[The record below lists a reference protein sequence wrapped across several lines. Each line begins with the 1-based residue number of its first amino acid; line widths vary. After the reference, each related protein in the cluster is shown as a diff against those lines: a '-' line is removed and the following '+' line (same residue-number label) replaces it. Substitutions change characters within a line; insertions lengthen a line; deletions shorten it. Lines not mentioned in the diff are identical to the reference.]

1 MTDTQTIITMAVLFA
16 GIVYVTAMYIYRKA
30 TAGETF
36 NLESY
41 AQTFGYVAIVAIVAY
56 ITTGVLPDFN
66 ALLTQILASF
76 PDSGT
81 VLAGVSTII
90 IYLFDQGTKSVSATS
105 TTNAAATTASTTN
118 AAATTASTSTTT
130 FDPGFTVTP
139 TSLSVKSGTAITLNV
154 VTGVA
159 TTILTID
166 WLDGV
171 IETIPLTV
179 TSAGKVAS
187 PSHTY
192 TFVQDRILITPATP
206 SIRSSPCQTA
216 PSRRYSTTWQTG
228 REQPARSLFQSK
240 SPLFSQQTFIT
251 TLL

>member
-41 AQTFGYVAIVAIVAY
+41 AQTFGYVAIVAVAAY

-105 TTNAAATTASTTN
+105 TTNAAATTASTN

-159 TTILTID
+159 TTTLTID
-166 WLDGV
+166 WQDGV
-171 IETIPLTV
+171 VETIPLST

-192 TFVQDRILITPATP
+192 TYVQGGT
-206 SIRSSPCQTA
+206 Q
-216 PSRRYSTTWQTG
+216 YTG
-228 REQPARSLFQSK
+228 HSFYPKFTVSNGTQSK
-240 SPLFSQQTFIT
+240 VFNDVANGQGAACAILVSI
-251 TLL
+251 

>member
-41 AQTFGYVAIVAIVAY
+41 AQTFGYVAIVAVAAY

-90 IYLFDQGTKSVSATS
+90 IYLFHQGTKSVSAT
-105 TTNAAATTASTTN
+105 AASTTTTS
-118 AAATTASTSTTT
+118 TTASTSTTT

-139 TSLSVKSGTAITLNV
+139 TFLSVKSGTAITLNV

-159 TTILTID
+159 TTTLTID

-179 TSAGKVAS
+179 ASAGKVAS

-192 TFVQDRILITPATP
+192 TYVQGGTQYTGNSFYPKFTVSNGTQSMVFNDVANGQGAACAILV
-206 SIRSSPCQTA
+206 SI
-216 PSRRYSTTWQTG
+216 
-228 REQPARSLFQSK
+228 
-240 SPLFSQQTFIT
+240 
-251 TLL
+251 

>member
-159 TTILTID
+159 TTTLTID
-166 WLDGV
+166 WQDGV
-171 IETIPLTV
+171 VETIPLST

-192 TFVQDRILITPATP
+192 TYVQGGT
-206 SIRSSPCQTA
+206 Q
-216 PSRRYSTTWQTG
+216 YTG
-228 REQPARSLFQSK
+228 HSFYPKFTVSNGTQSK
-240 SPLFSQQTFIT
+240 VFNDVANGQGAACAILVSI
-251 TLL
+251 

>member
-41 AQTFGYVAIVAIVAY
+41 AQTFGYVAIVAVVAY

-90 IYLFDQGTKSVSATS
+90 IYLFHQGTKSVSATS
-105 TTNAAATTASTTN
+105 TTNAAATTASTRTPQQRLHQRPPHQRLPQQ
-118 AAATTASTSTTT
+118 APRHLT
-130 FDPGFTVTP
+130 PGL
-139 TSLSVKSGTAITLNV
+139 LSPRL
-154 VTGVA
+154 
-159 TTILTID
+159 
-166 WLDGV
+166 
-171 IETIPLTV
+171 P
-179 TSAGKVAS
+179 S
-187 PSHTY
+187 P
-192 TFVQDRILITPATP
+192 
-206 SIRSSPCQTA
+206 
-216 PSRRYSTTWQTG
+216 
-228 REQPARSLFQSK
+228 
-240 SPLFSQQTFIT
+240 
-251 TLL
+251 

>member
-105 TTNAAATTASTTN
+105 TTNAAATTASTN

-159 TTILTID
+159 TTTLTID

-171 IETIPLTV
+171 IETIPLAV

-192 TFVQDRILITPATP
+192 TYVQGGTQYTGHSFYPKFTVSNGTQSNVFNDVANGQGAACAILV
-206 SIRSSPCQTA
+206 SI
-216 PSRRYSTTWQTG
+216 
-228 REQPARSLFQSK
+228 
-240 SPLFSQQTFIT
+240 
-251 TLL
+251 

>member
-105 TTNAAATTASTTN
+105 TTNAAATTASTN
-118 AAATTASTSTTT
+118 AATTTASTSTTT

-159 TTILTID
+159 TTTLTID

-192 TFVQDRILITPATP
+192 TYVQGGT
-206 SIRSSPCQTA
+206 Q
-216 PSRRYSTTWQTG
+216 YTG
-228 REQPARSLFQSK
+228 HSFYPKFTVSNGTQSK
-240 SPLFSQQTFIT
+240 VFNDVANGQGAACAIIVSI
-251 TLL
+251 

>member
-36 NLESY
+36 NIESY

-90 IYLFDQGTKSVSATS
+90 IYLFHQGTKSVSAT
-105 TTNAAATTASTTN
+105 STTN

-159 TTILTID
+159 TTTLTID

-179 TSAGKVAS
+179 ASAGNVAS

-192 TFVQDRILITPATP
+192 TYVQGGT
-206 SIRSSPCQTA
+206 Q
-216 PSRRYSTTWQTG
+216 YTG
-228 REQPARSLFQSK
+228 HSFYPKFTVSNGTQSK
-240 SPLFSQQTFIT
+240 VFNDVANGQGTACAILVSI
-251 TLL
+251 

>member
-90 IYLFDQGTKSVSATS
+90 IYLFHQGTKSVSAT
-105 TTNAAATTASTTN
+105 STTN

-159 TTILTID
+159 TTTLTID

-179 TSAGKVAS
+179 ASAGKVAS

-192 TFVQDRILITPATP
+192 TYVQGGT
-206 SIRSSPCQTA
+206 Q
-216 PSRRYSTTWQTG
+216 YTG
-228 REQPARSLFQSK
+228 HTFYPKFTVSNGTQSK
-240 SPLFSQQTFIT
+240 VFNDVANGQGAACAILVSI
-251 TLL
+251 

>member
-90 IYLFDQGTKSVSATS
+90 IYLFHQGTKSVSAT
-105 TTNAAATTASTTN
+105 STTN

-159 TTILTID
+159 TTTLTID
-166 WLDGV
+166 WQDGV
-171 IETIPLTV
+171 VETIPLST

-192 TFVQDRILITPATP
+192 TYVQGGTQYTGHSFYPKFTVSNGTQSMVFNDVANGQGAACAIIV
-206 SIRSSPCQTA
+206 SI
-216 PSRRYSTTWQTG
+216 
-228 REQPARSLFQSK
+228 
-240 SPLFSQQTFIT
+240 
-251 TLL
+251 

>member
-90 IYLFDQGTKSVSATS
+90 IYLFHQGTKSVSATS
-105 TTNAAATTASTTN
+105 TTNAAATTASTN

-159 TTILTID
+159 TTTLTID

-192 TFVQDRILITPATP
+192 TYVQGGT
-206 SIRSSPCQTA
+206 Q
-216 PSRRYSTTWQTG
+216 YTG
-228 REQPARSLFQSK
+228 HSFYPKFTVSNGTQSK
-240 SPLFSQQTFIT
+240 VFNDVANGQGAACAILVSI
-251 TLL
+251 

>member
-105 TTNAAATTASTTN
+105 TTNAAATTASTN

-159 TTILTID
+159 TTTLTID
-166 WLDGV
+166 WQDGV
-171 IETIPLTV
+171 VETIPLST

-192 TFVQDRILITPATP
+192 TYVQGGT
-206 SIRSSPCQTA
+206 Q
-216 PSRRYSTTWQTG
+216 YTG
-228 REQPARSLFQSK
+228 HSFYPKFTVSNGTQSK
-240 SPLFSQQTFIT
+240 VFNDVANGQGAACAIIVSI
-251 TLL
+251 

>member
-105 TTNAAATTASTTN
+105 TTNAAATTASTN

-159 TTILTID
+159 TTTLTID
-166 WLDGV
+166 WQDGV
-171 IETIPLTV
+171 VETIPLST

-192 TFVQDRILITPATP
+192 TYVQGGTQYTGHSFYPKFTVSNGTQSMVFNDVANGQGAACAIIV
-206 SIRSSPCQTA
+206 SI
-216 PSRRYSTTWQTG
+216 
-228 REQPARSLFQSK
+228 
-240 SPLFSQQTFIT
+240 
-251 TLL
+251 

>member
-90 IYLFDQGTKSVSATS
+90 IYLFHQGTKSVSATS
-105 TTNAAATTASTTN
+105 TTNAAATTASTNT
-118 AAATTASTSTTT
+118 AATTASTSTTT

-159 TTILTID
+159 TTTLTID
-166 WLDGV
+166 WQDGV
-171 IETIPLTV
+171 VETIPLST

-192 TFVQDRILITPATP
+192 TYVQGGT
-206 SIRSSPCQTA
+206 Q
-216 PSRRYSTTWQTG
+216 YTG
-228 REQPARSLFQSK
+228 HSFYPKFTVSNGTQSK
-240 SPLFSQQTFIT
+240 VFNDVANGQGAACAIIVSI
-251 TLL
+251 

>member
-16 GIVYVTAMYIYRKA
+16 GIVYVTAMYIYRNA

-81 VLAGVSTII
+81 VLAGISTII
-90 IYLFDQGTKSVSATS
+90 IYLFHQGTKSVSAT
-105 TTNAAATTASTTN
+105 AASTTTTS
-118 AAATTASTSTTT
+118 TTASTSTTT
-130 FDPGFTVTP
+130 FYPGFTVTP

-171 IETIPLTV
+171 IETIPLAV
-179 TSAGKVAS
+179 ASAGKVAS

-192 TFVQDRILITPATP
+192 TYVQGGTQYTGHTFYPKFTVSHGTQSNVFNDVANGQGAACAIIV
-206 SIRSSPCQTA
+206 SI
-216 PSRRYSTTWQTG
+216 
-228 REQPARSLFQSK
+228 
-240 SPLFSQQTFIT
+240 
-251 TLL
+251 

>member
-41 AQTFGYVAIVAIVAY
+41 AQTFGYVAIVAVAAY

-81 VLAGVSTII
+81 VLAGISTII
-90 IYLFDQGTKSVSATS
+90 IYLFHQGTKSVSAT
-105 TTNAAATTASTTN
+105 STTN

-154 VTGVA
+154 VTGIA
-159 TTILTID
+159 TTTLTID

-171 IETIPLTV
+171 IETIPLAV

-192 TFVQDRILITPATP
+192 TYVQGGT
-206 SIRSSPCQTA
+206 Q
-216 PSRRYSTTWQTG
+216 YTG
-228 REQPARSLFQSK
+228 HSFYPKFTVSNGTQSK
-240 SPLFSQQTFIT
+240 VFNDVANGQGAACAILVSI
-251 TLL
+251 

>member
-105 TTNAAATTASTTN
+105 TTNAAATTASTN

-159 TTILTID
+159 TTTLTID

-192 TFVQDRILITPATP
+192 TYVQGGT
-206 SIRSSPCQTA
+206 Q
-216 PSRRYSTTWQTG
+216 YTG
-228 REQPARSLFQSK
+228 HSFYPKFTVSNGTQSK
-240 SPLFSQQTFIT
+240 VFNDVANGQGAACAILVSI
-251 TLL
+251 

>member
-41 AQTFGYVAIVAIVAY
+41 AQTFGYVAIVAIAAY

-66 ALLTQILASF
+66 ALLTQILTSF

-81 VLAGVSTII
+81 VLAGISTII
-90 IYLFDQGTKSVSATS
+90 IYLFHQGTKSVSAT
-105 TTNAAATTASTTN
+105 STTN

-159 TTILTID
+159 TTTLTID

-192 TFVQDRILITPATP
+192 TYVQGGT
-206 SIRSSPCQTA
+206 Q
-216 PSRRYSTTWQTG
+216 YTG
-228 REQPARSLFQSK
+228 HSFYPKFTVSNGTQSK
-240 SPLFSQQTFIT
+240 VFNDVANGQGAACAILVSI
-251 TLL
+251 

>member
-41 AQTFGYVAIVAIVAY
+41 AQTFGYVAIVAVAAY

-90 IYLFDQGTKSVSATS
+90 IYLFHQGTKSVSAT
-105 TTNAAATTASTTN
+105 STTN

-139 TSLSVKSGTAITLNV
+139 ISLSVKSGTAITLNV

-159 TTILTID
+159 TTTLTID

-171 IETIPLTV
+171 IETIPLAV

-192 TFVQDRILITPATP
+192 TFVQTDPHYTGHSFYPKFTVSNGTQSMVFNDVANGQGAACAILV
-206 SIRSSPCQTA
+206 SI
-216 PSRRYSTTWQTG
+216 
-228 REQPARSLFQSK
+228 
-240 SPLFSQQTFIT
+240 
-251 TLL
+251 

>member
-90 IYLFDQGTKSVSATS
+90 IYLFHQGTKSVSATS
-105 TTNAAATTASTTN
+105 TTNAAATTASTTTTS
-118 AAATTASTSTTT
+118 TTASTSTTT

-159 TTILTID
+159 TTTLTID

-179 TSAGKVAS
+179 ASAGKVAS

-192 TFVQDRILITPATP
+192 TYVQGGT
-206 SIRSSPCQTA
+206 Q
-216 PSRRYSTTWQTG
+216 YTG
-228 REQPARSLFQSK
+228 HSFYPKFTVSNGTQSK
-240 SPLFSQQTFIT
+240 VFNDVANGQGAACAIIVSI
-251 TLL
+251 

>member
-41 AQTFGYVAIVAIVAY
+41 AQTFGYVAIVAVVAY

-105 TTNAAATTASTTN
+105 TTNAAATTASTNAAATTASTTN

-159 TTILTID
+159 TTTLTID

-171 IETIPLTV
+171 IQTIPLTV
-179 TSAGKVAS
+179 ASAGKVAS

-192 TFVQDRILITPATP
+192 TYVQGGT
-206 SIRSSPCQTA
+206 Q
-216 PSRRYSTTWQTG
+216 YTG
-228 REQPARSLFQSK
+228 HSFYPKFTVSNGTQSK
-240 SPLFSQQTFIT
+240 VFNDVANGQGAACAIIVSI
-251 TLL
+251 

>member
-81 VLAGVSTII
+81 VLAGISTII
-90 IYLFDQGTKSVSATS
+90 IYLFHQGTKSVSATS

-159 TTILTID
+159 TTTLTID

-179 TSAGKVAS
+179 ASAGKVAS

-192 TFVQDRILITPATP
+192 TYVQGGTQYTGHTFYPKFTVSNGTQSNVFNDVANGQGAACAILV
-206 SIRSSPCQTA
+206 SI
-216 PSRRYSTTWQTG
+216 
-228 REQPARSLFQSK
+228 
-240 SPLFSQQTFIT
+240 
-251 TLL
+251 

>member
-139 TSLSVKSGTAITLNV
+139 TSLSVKSGNPITLNV

-159 TTILTID
+159 TTTLTIN
-166 WLDGV
+166 WQDGV
-171 IETIPLTV
+171 VETIPLST

-192 TFVQDRILITPATP
+192 TYVQGGT
-206 SIRSSPCQTA
+206 Q
-216 PSRRYSTTWQTG
+216 YTG
-228 REQPARSLFQSK
+228 HSFYPKFTVSNGTQSK
-240 SPLFSQQTFIT
+240 VFNDVANQQGADCAI
-251 TLL
+251 LVSI

>member
-41 AQTFGYVAIVAIVAY
+41 AQTFGYVAIVAVAAY

-90 IYLFDQGTKSVSATS
+90 IYLFHQGTKSVSAT
-105 TTNAAATTASTTN
+105 STTN

-159 TTILTID
+159 TTTLTID

-192 TFVQDRILITPATP
+192 TYVQGGT
-206 SIRSSPCQTA
+206 Q
-216 PSRRYSTTWQTG
+216 YTG
-228 REQPARSLFQSK
+228 HSFYPKFTVSNGTQSK
-240 SPLFSQQTFIT
+240 VFNDVANGQGAACAIIVSI
-251 TLL
+251 

>member
-105 TTNAAATTASTTN
+105 TTNAAATTASTN

-159 TTILTID
+159 TTTLTID

-171 IETIPLTV
+171 IETIPLAV

-192 TFVQDRILITPATP
+192 TYVQGGT
-206 SIRSSPCQTA
+206 Q
-216 PSRRYSTTWQTG
+216 YTG
-228 REQPARSLFQSK
+228 HSFYPKFTVSNGTQSK
-240 SPLFSQQTFIT
+240 VFNDVANGQGAACAIIVSI
-251 TLL
+251 

>member
-105 TTNAAATTASTTN
+105 TTNAAATTAST
-118 AAATTASTSTTT
+118 STTT

-159 TTILTID
+159 TTTLTID
-166 WLDGV
+166 WQDGV
-171 IETIPLTV
+171 VETIPLST

-192 TFVQDRILITPATP
+192 TYVQGGT
-206 SIRSSPCQTA
+206 Q
-216 PSRRYSTTWQTG
+216 YTG
-228 REQPARSLFQSK
+228 HSFYPKFTVSNGTQSK
-240 SPLFSQQTFIT
+240 VFNDVANQQGAACAI
-251 TLL
+251 LVSI

>member
-41 AQTFGYVAIVAIVAY
+41 AQTFGYVAIVAVAAY

-76 PDSGT
+76 PDSGS
-81 VLAGVSTII
+81 VLAGISTII
-90 IYLFDQGTKSVSATS
+90 IYLFHQGTKSVSATS
-105 TTNAAATTASTTN
+105 TTNAAATTASTN

-159 TTILTID
+159 TTTLTID
-166 WLDGV
+166 WQDGV
-171 IETIPLTV
+171 VETIPLST

-192 TFVQDRILITPATP
+192 TYVQGGTQYTGHSFYPKFTVSNGTQSNVFNDVANGQGAACAILV
-206 SIRSSPCQTA
+206 SI
-216 PSRRYSTTWQTG
+216 
-228 REQPARSLFQSK
+228 
-240 SPLFSQQTFIT
+240 
-251 TLL
+251 

>member
-105 TTNAAATTASTTN
+105 TTNAAATTASTN

-159 TTILTID
+159 TTTLTID
-166 WLDGV
+166 WQDGV
-171 IETIPLTV
+171 VETIPLST

-192 TFVQDRILITPATP
+192 TYVQGGT
-206 SIRSSPCQTA
+206 Q
-216 PSRRYSTTWQTG
+216 YTG
-228 REQPARSLFQSK
+228 HSFYPKFTVSNGTQSK
-240 SPLFSQQTFIT
+240 VFNDVANGQGAACAILVSI
-251 TLL
+251 

>member
-41 AQTFGYVAIVAIVAY
+41 AQTFGYVAIVAVAAY

-90 IYLFDQGTKSVSATS
+90 IYLFHQGTKSVSAT
-105 TTNAAATTASTTN
+105 STTN

-154 VTGVA
+154 VTGIA
-159 TTILTID
+159 TTTLTID

-171 IETIPLTV
+171 IETIPLAV

-192 TFVQDRILITPATP
+192 TFVQTDPH
-206 SIRSSPCQTA
+206 
-216 PSRRYSTTWQTG
+216 YTG
-228 REQPARSLFQSK
+228 HSFYPKFTVSNGTQSK
-240 SPLFSQQTFIT
+240 VFNDVANGQGAACAIIVSI
-251 TLL
+251 

>member
-105 TTNAAATTASTTN
+105 TTNAAATTASTTT
-118 AAATTASTSTTT
+118 AATTASTTTTSTTASTSTTT

-159 TTILTID
+159 TTTLTID

-171 IETIPLTV
+171 IETIPLAV

-192 TFVQDRILITPATP
+192 TFVQTDPH
-206 SIRSSPCQTA
+206 
-216 PSRRYSTTWQTG
+216 YTG
-228 REQPARSLFQSK
+228 HSFYPKFTVSNGTQSK
-240 SPLFSQQTFIT
+240 VFNDVANGQGAACAILVSI
-251 TLL
+251 

>member
-41 AQTFGYVAIVAIVAY
+41 AQTFGYVAIVAVAAY

-90 IYLFDQGTKSVSATS
+90 IYLFHQGTKSVSATS
-105 TTNAAATTASTTN
+105 TTNAAATTASTN

-159 TTILTID
+159 TTTLTID

-179 TSAGKVAS
+179 ASAGKVAS

-192 TFVQDRILITPATP
+192 TYVQGGTQYTGHTFYPKFTVSNGTQSNVFNDVANGQGAACAILV
-206 SIRSSPCQTA
+206 SI
-216 PSRRYSTTWQTG
+216 
-228 REQPARSLFQSK
+228 
-240 SPLFSQQTFIT
+240 
-251 TLL
+251 

>member
-36 NLESY
+36 NIESY

-90 IYLFDQGTKSVSATS
+90 IYLFHQGTKSVSAT
-105 TTNAAATTASTTN
+105 STTN

-159 TTILTID
+159 TTTLTID

-179 TSAGKVAS
+179 ASAGKVAS

-192 TFVQDRILITPATP
+192 TYVQGGT
-206 SIRSSPCQTA
+206 Q
-216 PSRRYSTTWQTG
+216 YTG
-228 REQPARSLFQSK
+228 HSFYPKFTVSNGTQSK
-240 SPLFSQQTFIT
+240 VFNDVANGQGTACTILVSI
-251 TLL
+251 

>member
-159 TTILTID
+159 TTTLTID
-166 WLDGV
+166 WQDGV
-171 IETIPLTV
+171 VETIPLST

-192 TFVQDRILITPATP
+192 TYVQGGTQYTGHSFYPKFTVSNGTQSMVFNDVANGQGAACAILV
-206 SIRSSPCQTA
+206 SI
-216 PSRRYSTTWQTG
+216 
-228 REQPARSLFQSK
+228 
-240 SPLFSQQTFIT
+240 
-251 TLL
+251 

>member
-105 TTNAAATTASTTN
+105 TTNAAATTAST
-118 AAATTASTSTTT
+118 STTT

-139 TSLSVKSGTAITLNV
+139 TSLSVKSGNPITLNV

-159 TTILTID
+159 TTTLTID

-179 TSAGKVAS
+179 ASAGKVAS

-192 TFVQDRILITPATP
+192 TYVQGGT
-206 SIRSSPCQTA
+206 Q
-216 PSRRYSTTWQTG
+216 YTG
-228 REQPARSLFQSK
+228 HAFYPKFTVSNGTQSK
-240 SPLFSQQTFIT
+240 VFNDVANGQGAACAILVSI
-251 TLL
+251 

>member
-76 PDSGT
+76 PDSGS
-81 VLAGVSTII
+81 VLAGISTII
-90 IYLFDQGTKSVSATS
+90 IYLFHQGTKSVSAT
-105 TTNAAATTASTTN
+105 STTN

-159 TTILTID
+159 TTTLTID

-171 IETIPLTV
+171 IETIPLAV

-192 TFVQDRILITPATP
+192 TFVQTDPH
-206 SIRSSPCQTA
+206 
-216 PSRRYSTTWQTG
+216 YTG
-228 REQPARSLFQSK
+228 HSFYPKFTVSNGTQSK
-240 SPLFSQQTFIT
+240 VFNDVANGQGAACAILVSI
-251 TLL
+251 

>member
-90 IYLFDQGTKSVSATS
+90 IYLFHQGTKSVSAT
-105 TTNAAATTASTTN
+105 STTN

-139 TSLSVKSGTAITLNV
+139 TSLSVKSGTAIILNV

-159 TTILTID
+159 TTTLTID

-179 TSAGKVAS
+179 ASAGKVAS

-192 TFVQDRILITPATP
+192 TYVQGGTQYTGHSFYPKFTVSNGTQSNVFNDVANGQGTACAILV
-206 SIRSSPCQTA
+206 SI
-216 PSRRYSTTWQTG
+216 
-228 REQPARSLFQSK
+228 
-240 SPLFSQQTFIT
+240 
-251 TLL
+251 

>member
-90 IYLFDQGTKSVSATS
+90 IYLFHQGTKSVSAT
-105 TTNAAATTASTTN
+105 STTN

-159 TTILTID
+159 TTTLTID

-171 IETIPLTV
+171 IETIPLAV

-192 TFVQDRILITPATP
+192 TFVQTDPH
-206 SIRSSPCQTA
+206 
-216 PSRRYSTTWQTG
+216 YTG
-228 REQPARSLFQSK
+228 HTFYPKFTVSNGTQSK
-240 SPLFSQQTFIT
+240 VFNDVANGQGAACAILVSI
-251 TLL
+251 

>member
-90 IYLFDQGTKSVSATS
+90 IYLFHQGTKSVSATS
-105 TTNAAATTASTTN
+105 TTNAAATTASTN

-159 TTILTID
+159 TTTLTID

-171 IETIPLTV
+171 IETIPLAV

-192 TFVQDRILITPATP
+192 TYVQGGT
-206 SIRSSPCQTA
+206 Q
-216 PSRRYSTTWQTG
+216 YTG
-228 REQPARSLFQSK
+228 HSFYPKFTVSNGTQSK
-240 SPLFSQQTFIT
+240 VFNDVANGQGAACAILVSI
-251 TLL
+251 